1 MAAARSPLRRWKPF
15 LAAFAPIDDAIE
27 AFNPTFLCRDEF
39 RRATAR
45 LFEMLLDAED
55 DAEAEEH
62 RLLLD
67 EAMVESLT
75 TLRMVAVPPKTLA
88 TTDLAKVVGGMTKH
102 ESERIRRLAG
112 EIVRGWR
119 AAVKRDL
126 VTMGIA
132 LEKLS
137 QTPERIETNLPVSS
151 DLNAKAKRAPP
162 APKKKTTALPPKLPA
177 GACGRRE
184 SAEICNEEKI
194 AAAKRKLKEGYQE
207 VEEAKKRRKIHVI
220 EDPKLVKQRQQKM
233 HPIMRV
239 RSRACG
245 AASMA
250 EKNFI
255 MSSLQRVYNLDY
267 HTNFLR

>member
-15 LAAFAPIDDAIE
+15 LDAFSTIDDAIE
-27 AFNPTFLCRDEF
+27 SFHPSCLCRDEF

-45 LFEMLLDAED
+45 LVEMLLDAED

-67 EAMVESLT
+67 EAM
-75 TLRMVAVPPKTLA
+75 LRMVAVPPKTLA
-88 TTDLAKVVGGMTKH
+88 TTDLATVVGAMRNH

-112 EIVRGWR
+112 EIVGGWK

-126 VTMGIA
+126 T
-132 LEKLS
+132 S
-137 QTPERIETNLPVSS
+137 ERIETNLRVSS
-151 DLNAKAKRAPP
+151 DLDAKAKHAPP
-162 APKKKTTALPPKLPA
+162 APKKKTTAPPPPPKLPA
-177 GACGRRE
+177 GAGVRRE
-184 SAEICNEEKI
+184 SAKLGDEEERM
-194 AAAKRKLKEGYQE
+194 AAAKRKLREGYQE
-207 VEEAKKRRKIHVI
+207 SEEAKKRRKIHVI
-220 EDPKLVKQRQQKM
+220 EDPKLVKQRQQKI

-245 AASMA
+245 AASLA

-255 MSSLQRVYNLDY
+255 ISSLVRV
-267 HTNFLR
+267 

>member
-15 LAAFAPIDDAIE
+15 LAAFSPIDDAIE
-27 AFNPTFLCRDEF
+27 AFHPTCLCRDEF

-45 LFEMLLDAED
+45 LIEMLLDAEG

-88 TTDLAKVVGGMTKH
+88 TTNLATVVGSMRNH

-151 DLNAKAKRAPP
+151 DLDAKAKHAPP
-162 APKKKTTALPPKLPA
+162 APKKKTTAPLPPPKLPTDA
-177 GACGRRE
+177 GVRRE
-184 SAEICNEEKI
+184 SVKLGDEEERM
-194 AAAKRKLKEGYQE
+194 AAAKRKLREGYQE
-207 VEEAKKRRKIHVI
+207 AEEAKKRRKIHVI
-220 EDPKLVKQRQQKM
+220 EDPRLVKQRQQKM
-233 HPIMRV
+233 QPIMRV
-239 RSRACG
+239 RSRA
-245 AASMA
+245 
-250 EKNFI
+250 
-255 MSSLQRVYNLDY
+255 
-267 HTNFLR
+267 